1 MWSEYKPGTAP
12 PAALLRVVDSNNAD
26 TNERKIEIDPDDKND
41 AERSSSRRSSRI
53 QSKRGAMK
61 FGDVLSQAA
70 KSYLEK
76 LDENGEGGKD
86 EDADS
91 DLNESEYDD
100 DFELSDDE
108 KFSIYT
114 RYRPPPIRERNPRNR
129 PMSFVDKKI
138 KSVQESRLEL
148 MKQKEALIKKRLDDR
163 IEKRKE
169 NAERQR
175 LQALQT

>member
-1 MWSEYKPGTAP
+1 M
-12 PAALLRVVDSNNAD
+12 
-26 TNERKIEIDPDDKND
+26 
-41 AERSSSRRSSRI
+41 
-53 QSKRGAMK
+53 
-61 FGDVLSQAA
+61 
-70 KSYLEK
+70 
-76 LDENGEGGKD
+76 DEHGKD

-114 RYRPPPIRERNPRNR
+114 RYCPPPIRERNPRNR

-175 LQALQT
+175 LQALQTSWLLIIAHFSRLNVMKNIVEQHRQVQPPRLPGQRHPQGQERGGERQQGRAAAES